1 MPPIA
6 KTEEYFA
13 ELLKISESEASHSER
28 LQQLELVVKQFQ
40 VELDAWAED
49 EHADEISVK
58 GYRGKFVDRIGGALN
73 DPSTSD
79 SAKLVLDTA
88 YSLLTGNLWRGR

>member
-1 MPPIA
+1 MPSVA

-28 LQQLELVVKQFQ
+28 LQQLELVVKQFL

-58 GYRGKFVDRIGGALN
+58 GYRGKFVDHIGGALN
-73 DPSTSD
+73 DPSTSE
-79 SAKLVLDTA
+79 SNKLVLNHA
-88 YSLLTGNLWRGR
+88 YSLLTGNI